1 MMMGNPMADNRQEPY
16 SYGQNEG
23 LLSPPAVGDSQEYNK
38 QAGEIKQLQA
48 VRDQLTALMS
58 KATTDLN
65 QG

>member
-16 SYGQNEG
+16 SYGQNPG
-23 LLSPPAVGDSQEYNK
+23 LPNAPGGEDYSKEAV
-38 QAGEIKQLQA
+38 EIKQLQA